1 MESSDIRYEVEGCV
15 AIITVDRP
23 EGLNAFSGSEMQR
36 PFMGPRRD
44 ILSSRGVTRGDWGP

>member
-23 EGLNAFSGSEMQR
+23 EGLQRIGNSKALYGSEKR
-36 PFMGPRRD
+36 HY
-44 ILSSRGVTRGDWGP
+44 V